1 MDPININNNNS
12 NQDTLKSNVLAYKQ
26 ELRKYIY
33 PIMLKY
39 INTLCGNY
47 TSSDISIKTVN
58 EFRNGLK
65 LSMYGIF
72 DLLIKENINLLYNLL
87 DYNGKLYFKKLYK
100 DYENEGKWEED

>member
-1 MDPININNNNS
+1 M
-12 NQDTLKSNVLAYKQ
+12 V
-26 ELRKYIY
+26 
-33 PIMLKY
+33 
-39 INTLCGNY
+39 
-47 TSSDISIKTVN
+47 
-58 EFRNGLK
+58 LK